1 VWLTYTPLHPSTAQD
16 PRSADRRTP
25 PPADRRLAA
34 ARVPPTSTPPRMF
47 ALSMLVKNA
56 IDAAG
61 MGDGWDTLLRKPR
74 LDDGTV
80 MDKADV
86 DGRPLTYP
94 WKKIA
99 EHGIFL
105 QKHEDGIQL
114 QTWKDGT
121 SRGGA
126 AQDQTHIAVVLNGD
140 ATEVLF
146 GSLDEMSSLGGV
158 EYEFR
163 ADADVTPKL
172 RARWLNLV
180 STAFLEDMNTINQFA
195 WDHVKGS

>member
-1 VWLTYTPLHPSTAQD
+1 
-16 PRSADRRTP
+16 
-25 PPADRRLAA
+25 
-34 ARVPPTSTPPRMF
+34 
-47 ALSMLVKNA
+47 MLVKNA

-61 MGDGWDTLLRKPR
+61 LGEGWDMLLRKPR
-74 LDDGTV
+74 LDDGSV

-94 WKKIA
+94 GKKIA

-121 SRGGA
+121 SRGGDA
-126 AQDQTHIAVVLNGD
+126 KDQVRIMVVLNGD
-140 ATEVLF
+140 ATEVLY
-146 GSLDEMSSLGGV
+146 GHLNEMCEFGGV
-158 EYEFR
+158 GYTFH
-163 ADADVTPKL
+163 ADAEVTPEL

-180 STAFLEDMNTINQFA
+180 STAFLADLNTINQFA
-195 WDHVKGS
+195 WDHAE